1 MPSTILEIFTPMRV
15 FGETLEDVIGVV
27 ALCSIRLYAAFAIL
41 PATGEQF
48 MTGLIR
54 GGFVITIG
62 IYIALGMPL
71 IHAETFTLS
80 QWLVLIAKEGLI
92 GLILG
97 FCASTI
103 FWIAECVGALID
115 TQTGYNN
122 AQLSNPMTGQQS
134 TPISGLLLQMITAVY
149 FSLGGMIIFIQILF
163 ESFKIWP
170 LMAALPSLAG
180 VAEVFFVQEADGI
193 MSSVVKFAAPVLL
206 ILVLVDLGL
215 GLITRSADKLE
226 PNSLS
231 QPIKGAL
238 TMLLL
243 ALLVG
248 IFVDQI
254 RRFLIPIDLMLRLR
268 SLFPVG

>member
-1 MPSTILEIFTPMRV
+1 MASEILDIFKPMQV
-15 FGETLEDVIGVV
+15 LGDTLNDVVGVV
-27 ALCSIRLYAAFAIL
+27 ALCSIRLYAAFSIL

-48 MTGLIR
+48 MTGLVR

-62 IYIALGMPL
+62 IYIALGLP
-71 IHAETFTLS
+71 IVHPEEFTLA
-80 QWLVLIAKEGLI
+80 QWAVLISKEALI
-92 GLILG
+92 GLVLG

-149 FSLGGMIIFIQILF
+149 FSLGGMIVFIQILF

-170 LMAALPSLAG
+170 LMSALPSLTG

-193 MSSVVKFAAPVLL
+193 MSSVVKFASPVLL
-206 ILVLVDLGL
+206 ILLLIDLGL

-238 TMLLL
+238 AMLLL

-248 IFVDQI
+248 IFTDQV
-254 RRFLIPIDLMLRLR
+254 RRFLIPLDLMMRLR
-268 SLFPVG
+268 ALFPT